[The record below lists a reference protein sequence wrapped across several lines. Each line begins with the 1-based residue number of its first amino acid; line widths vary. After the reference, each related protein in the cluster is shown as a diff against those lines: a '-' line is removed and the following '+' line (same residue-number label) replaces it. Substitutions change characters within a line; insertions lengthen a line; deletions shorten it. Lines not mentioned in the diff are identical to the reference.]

1 MLNTVLITPEPT
13 AAKAIARM
21 IGETGFMRLVFGE
34 CPPPPHHELLR
45 LLQAHDPEVLLIDVG
60 EWSLARPIAANVRKR
75 DYKSAWIAFRPP
87 WNRLEGA
94 NLETAGFEALLEA
107 PFTTRQLESTVY
119 QAIHTRHPAENEN
132 LLVFLPA
139 KAGSGC
145 TTVVMNTAFALARES
160 QKRVLV
166 IEADRRSGI
175 LDALLNVSAPGSL
188 GEALQRAETMTGL
201 EWAQHRV
208 TVNGVDF
215 VLNDLE
221 TPTPLPTWADYF
233 LLLRFLRTRY
243 DYILVDMPEAV
254 NEATAEV
261 VRSARSVFVVTT
273 PEVPPLKLAG
283 HRIKELEQCGL
294 PSEQT
299 RLIVNRWSRDSLPA
313 AEVEKL
319 VGRGVF
325 ASLPGDYPRI
335 QEAILESR
343 GVAAHSRFYLATA
356 ALARKL
362 GGLENPPP
370 PRHGFDLL
378 RRFGR
383 AAAETR

>member
-1 MLNTVLITPEPT
+1 MLNTVLITSESA
-13 AAKAIARM
+13 AAKAIEFM
-21 IGETGFMRLVFGE
+21 IAETGFLRLVFGD

-45 LLQAHDPEVLLIDVG
+45 LLQAHDPEVLLIDVT

-87 WNRLEGA
+87 WNKLEGA
-94 NLETAGFEALLEA
+94 NLETAGFDALMEA

-119 QAIHTRHPAENEN
+119 QAIHGRHPSENDN

-145 TTVVMNTAFALARES
+145 TTVVLNTAFALARET
-160 QKRVLV
+160 QKSVLV
-166 IEADRRSGI
+166 LEADRRSGI
-175 LDALLNVSAPGSL
+175 LSELLDVSAQGSL
-188 GEALQRAETMTGL
+188 GEALQRAESMTGL

-208 TVNGVDF
+208 TVEGVDF
-215 VLNDLE
+215 VMNDL
-221 TPTPLPTWADYF
+221 TKTAPLPSWADYF
-233 LLLRFLRTRY
+233 QLLRFLRTRY

-261 VRSARSVFVVTT
+261 VRSARAVFVVTT
-273 PEVPPLKLAG
+273 PEVPSLKLAS
-283 HRIKELEQCGL
+283 HRIRELERCGL
-294 PSEQT
+294 PPQQT
-299 RLIVNRWSRDSLPA
+299 RLIVNRATRDSLPP

-319 VGRGVF
+319 VGRSVF
-325 ASLPGDYPRI
+325 HSLGSDYPKI
-335 QEAILESR
+335 QQAILESR
-343 GVAAHSRFYLATA
+343 GVARDSKFYVATA

-362 GGLENPPP
+362 GGLEEPVAQ
-370 PRHGFDLL
+370 RSGFDLL

-383 AAAETR
+383 VAAETR